1 MVERLTGLPARSSR
15 VLYSSLS
22 FLNAHNLPGR
32 PQLKSVLFAFGN
44 ERFLAVLMWLL
55 RRLDRRFHTRLSHYG
70 WAFYF
75 GNVDLP
81 ATQEPWTNVCV
92 RCGSGQTVGYLRK
105 IGAIPPIPGAFQ
117 SYQCPS
123 CGAYNLL
130 SEDSEGVG
138 GSMSKTLYDV
148 DFAVWADRT
157 AGLLRA
163 GRIAEVDLENV
174 AEEIESLA
182 RDERMAV
189 LNELRRMLTSLIER
203 RIQPDA
209 EDTGWRS
216 SIASGRG
223 EIAERIEGSPSLR
236 RHMEENLQKTYGEAV
251 RDVLARSP
259 TEGKEE
265 ELGIPAQCPW
275 SLKELLAGGVDDL
288 DRR

>member
-1 MVERLTGLPARSSR
+1 
-15 VLYSSLS
+15 
-22 FLNAHNLPGR
+22 
-32 PQLKSVLFAFGN
+32 
-44 ERFLAVLMWLL
+44 MWLL

-75 GNVDLP
+75 GNIDLP
-81 ATQEPWTNVCV
+81 ATEEPWTNVCV

-130 SEDSEGVG
+130 SEDSEGAG
-138 GSMSKTLYDV
+138 GGMSKTLYDV

-163 GRIAEVDLENV
+163 GRIGEVDLENV

-182 RDERMAV
+182 TDVRAAV
-189 LNELRRMLTSLIER
+189 LNELRRMLTILIER
-203 RIQPDA
+203 RIQPHG
-209 EDTGWRS
+209 EDSGWRR

-223 EIAERIEGSPSLR
+223 EIAERIKDSPSLR
-236 RHMEENLQKTYGEAV
+236 RHLEENLEKTYGEAV
-251 RDVLARSP
+251 RDVLARSAR
-259 TEGKEE
+259 EGKEE
-265 ELGIPAQCPW
+265 ELGIAAQCPW
-275 SLKELLAGGVDDL
+275 PLKDLLTGDPDGL